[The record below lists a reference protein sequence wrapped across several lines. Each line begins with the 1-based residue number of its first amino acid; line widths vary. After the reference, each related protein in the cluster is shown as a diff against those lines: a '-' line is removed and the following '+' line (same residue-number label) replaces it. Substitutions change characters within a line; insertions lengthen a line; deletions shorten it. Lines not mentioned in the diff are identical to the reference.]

1 MKKIISLLSV
11 ILILAA
17 IAVPA
22 VSADDGYI
30 SHIVDEAGKLDSSD
44 AAELENTY
52 AGMYDE
58 YGFDVVA
65 MTIDG
70 LPDDRS
76 LMEYAD
82 DYYDY
87 NGYSDDG
94 CILVVNVPL
103 RDCWISTKG
112 YGITALTDYGIDY
125 IGDQLKPDLKDND
138 YHAAFK
144 RFYELVEKFYKE
156 AKNGKPFDTNHKVTD
171 MGTVL
176 KRAGVS
182 FAIGLVIAILAVLV
196 LWRKYKPVMLKAE
209 ANDYLVEG
217 SLVLRQS
224 YDHFLYTH
232 VDRTRKSDDDNGGGS
247 STHTSS
253 SGSSHGGGGFSF

>member
-103 RDCWISTKG
+103 RG
-112 YGITALTDYGIDY
+112 YRLYRRPAQARPQGQRLPRGVQAL
-125 IGDQLKPDLKDND
+125 L
-138 YHAAFK
+138 
-144 RFYELVEKFYKE
+144 
-156 AKNGKPFDTNHKVTD
+156 
-171 MGTVL
+171 
-176 KRAGVS
+176 
-182 FAIGLVIAILAVLV
+182 
-196 LWRKYKPVMLKAE
+196 
-209 ANDYLVEG
+209 
-217 SLVLRQS
+217 
-224 YDHFLYTH
+224 
-232 VDRTRKSDDDNGGGS
+232 
-247 STHTSS
+247 
-253 SGSSHGGGGFSF
+253 